1 MRSLLKVILLLAAV
15 FASTFI
21 IARLSG
27 FLSLNDIRTWFE
39 SLHEVDPHILYLLVA
54 ALLFSD
60 LFIAIPTL
68 SITILSGYFL
78 GFGVGSAAAITGMM
92 LAGTVGYGLSRRFGE
107 RVLRRIL
114 PSDEKR
120 SEAIAT
126 FQTQGLAMILLS
138 RVSPIL
144 PEVSACMAGMTG
156 MRFGTFLM
164 AWSSN
169 TIPYAMIAAYSGS
182 VSSLANPQPAIFT
195 AIGLSAVL
203 WLGWWVVRKRA

>member
-21 IARLSG
+21 IARLAG
-27 FLSLNDIRTWFE
+27 FLSLDDIRTWFE

-92 LAGTVGYGLSRRFGE
+92 LAGTVGYGLEFEHHPVCDDRRVFGIGQQLGE
-107 RVLRRIL
+107 SATGDLHRHRTLRGALVGMVGGAEEVL
-114 PSDEKR
+114 
-120 SEAIAT
+120 
-126 FQTQGLAMILLS
+126 G
-138 RVSPIL
+138 
-144 PEVSACMAGMTG
+144 GH
-156 MRFGTFLM
+156 
-164 AWSSN
+164 
-169 TIPYAMIAAYSGS
+169 
-182 VSSLANPQPAIFT
+182 
-195 AIGLSAVL
+195 
-203 WLGWWVVRKRA
+203 